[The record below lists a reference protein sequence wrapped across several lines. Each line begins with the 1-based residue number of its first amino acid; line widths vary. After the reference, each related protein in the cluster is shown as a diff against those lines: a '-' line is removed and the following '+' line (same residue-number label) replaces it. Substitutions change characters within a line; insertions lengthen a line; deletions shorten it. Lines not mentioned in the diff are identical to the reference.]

1 MALIKIESARVV
13 RHVGTRG
20 AFAVEEYVNLPDGR
34 SFPKTYTVW
43 NEGTAPEVDGI
54 VAVVG
59 ELSTKVREYQLNG
72 STKYAVDVS
81 VNQPTVTAI
90 GVNKLDTVPQ
100 LKEAAAQAEQSSEVP
115 F

>member
-20 AFAVEEYVNLPDGR
+20 AFACEEYVTLPDGR
-34 SFPKTYTVW
+34 SFPRFYTVW
-43 NEGTAPEVDGI
+43 HEGTPVEIDGI

-59 ELSTKVREYQLNG
+59 EMSAKTRETAQG
-72 STKYAVDVS
+72 KWVADIAV
-81 VNQPTVTAI
+81 NNPTVTAI
-90 GVNKLDTVPQ
+90 GVQALKTVPVIQ
-100 LKEAAAQAEQSSEVP
+100 EQIAANPAPSAEVP